1 MFNLPSFFTLGLNS
15 GNMVIPEGKY
25 YSGTYTKKNTN
36 CRKRSFKP
44 SERTKLSG
52 ELHLHG
58 KSKLARKALRGR
70 LGL

>member
-1 MFNLPSFFTLGLNS
+1 MFNLPPFFMLGLNS

-25 YSGTYTKKNTN
+25 YSDTYTRKNTN
-36 CRKRSFKP
+36 CRKRSFRP
-44 SERTKLSG
+44 SERTKSSG
-52 ELHLHG
+52 ELHLYG